1 MSPLRQK
8 WKMLMKEG
16 YEQLY
21 AHRFDNLDEIDQ
33 FLERH
38 NLPKLTQEETDNLNR
53 SISIKEIESI
63 ISFQNR
69 EHWTQI
75 GFTGEFYQTFEE
87 ELTLP
92 FQILP
97 KNGRGGNTS
106 EFILQGQHYPDTKSR
121 QGHYK
126 KRKEKKITNQYP

>member
-1 MSPLRQK
+1 MS
-8 WKMLMKEG
+8 KET
-16 YEQLY
+16 ELV
-21 AHRFDNLDEIDQ
+21 IKK
-33 FLERH
+33 
-38 NLPKLTQEETDNLNR
+38 LPTKKNPGADV
-53 SISIKEIESI
+53 
-63 ISFQNR
+63 
-69 EHWTQI
+69 
-75 GFTGEFYQTFEE
+75 FTGKFYQTFEE